1 MKSKAE
7 ARQPYDWKE
16 TGRVVGFYR
25 RSLHI
30 TQDEIT
36 KRMGGVRSTI
46 SFWERGI
53 KEPKISNLVAVAEAL
68 GVSEMELLHPSDE
81 VKKWAN
87 LSLQEP

>member
-36 KRMGGVRSTI
+36 KRLGCVRSTI